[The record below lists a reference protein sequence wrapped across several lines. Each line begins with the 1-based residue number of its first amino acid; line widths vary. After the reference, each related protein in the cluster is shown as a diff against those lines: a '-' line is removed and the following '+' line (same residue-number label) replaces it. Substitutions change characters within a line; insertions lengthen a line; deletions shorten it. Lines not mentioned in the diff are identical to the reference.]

1 MSQYAALDGILVRN
15 DGKSETKS
23 KDNEA
28 LIVSM
33 ILSNGVLEQRII
45 ELESKITDLLALISF
60 TNRAPSTIT
69 PIL

>member
-1 MSQYAALDGILVRN
+1 MSQYAALDGLLVRN

-23 KDNEA
+23 KDNAA
-28 LIVSM
+28 LIASM

-45 ELESKITDLLALISF
+45 ELESKITDLLALISL